1 MLNNKKKK
9 YSDLLNLNEDDFE
22 EFLKRYSYFLK
33 SQKQITKKSVEN
45 GLFILD
51 NILEKRNKI
60 QEQEQ
65 KYITKNIIIMKYKEK
80 IVDLYENGFGYL
92 RIVKYLEKNHNEKIS
107 KDTIANFIKQNKI
120 EKKYG

>member
-92 RIVKYLEKNHNEKIS
+92 KIVKFLEKNHNEKIS
-107 KDTIANFIKQNKI
+107 KDTIANFIKQNGITKQ
-120 EKKYG
+120 YG